1 VTMDTLIG
9 HPMEG
14 VLDRFEDLPAGV
26 RANVSRSLRL
36 SGLTSRDIEAEALVR
51 LARGGYDWPA
61 TPKENEGGHH
71 VWPCEGRSHRPA

>member
-1 VTMDTLIG
+1 MDTMIG

-14 VLDRFEDLPAGV
+14 VLDQFEDLTAGV
-26 RANVSRSLRL
+26 RANASRSLRL

-51 LARGGYDWPA
+51 LAGRGYDGSA

-71 VWPCEGRSHRPA
+71 VWPCEG